1 MIMQRS
7 THTTKGR
14 TMTSNKSTKPN
25 TSKKSKAIPFSAVRV
40 DYAKAKDIDVT
51 IASKR
56 LRGKIRNAYGKDTT
70 VTKWLDRHNKDNKDG
85 NRYGDVTA
93 AERKALLAL

>member
-1 MIMQRS
+1 MS
-7 THTTKGR
+7 
-14 TMTSNKSTKPN
+14 SSKSPAKA
-25 TSKKSKAIPFSAVRV
+25 SRKSKPIPFSAVRV
-40 DYAKAKDIDVT
+40 DYAKAHDLDVT

-56 LRGKIRNAYGKDTT
+56 LRSKIRNAYGKDTV

-93 AERKALLAL
+93 AERKALLSL